1 MDPTK
6 RVNDLIVITGR
17 LADLLELENLALINK
32 KNQDLYDILDE
43 KVTLGRV
50 YETRIMG
57 LTEDSEALDG
67 VDPELLERLR
77 DMGKKVN
84 GLIEENAELLKVAI
98 ETNRRVVDL
107 IAEAVK
113 ASTPSAGT
121 YSQTGATEMPN
132 HRAAPKNVAISLDHT
147 L

>member
-17 LADLLELENLALINK
+17 LADLLERENLALINK
-32 KNQDLYDILDE
+32 QNQDLYDILDE

-57 LTEDSEALDG
+57 LAEDSEALDG

-77 DMGKKVN
+77 DMGKKVK

>member
-32 KNQDLYDILDE
+32 QNQDLYDILDE

>member
-17 LADLLELENLALINK
+17 LADLLERENLALINK
-32 KNQDLYDILDE
+32 QNQDLYDILDE